1 MHESISGQ
9 ESKCNHKTIYND
21 VIRKAAR
28 KLIPDGEEG
37 WYAQYVFG
45 IPKET
50 LSVYLNG
57 SRSFPAWL
65 AVVIDKTFK
74 TSELLDIQASAE
86 GRQTIP
92 STPEKL
98 AASELEKIF
107 PLVLRKQGHMNGD
120 VMVALLDH
128 EIDTEEREHIH
139 EYAAEMRRYYQDIE
153 ERTSPEQKEVAS

>member
-9 ESKCNHKTIYND
+9 DSKCNQKTIYND

-37 WYAQYVFG
+37 WYATYVFG

-65 AVVIDKTFK
+65 AVVLDKTFK

-107 PLVLRKQGHMNGD
+107 PMVLRKQGHMNGD
-120 VMVALLDH
+120 VMTALLDH
-128 EIDTEEREHIH
+128 EIDTEEREHLH
-139 EYAAEMRRYYQDIE
+139 EHAAEMRRYYQDIE
-153 ERTSPEQKEVAS
+153 ERTSPEKAEVSA